1 MENKKWSPPAQQG
14 VPETGGGIP
23 TPKETTLLRLSQQR
37 RPRTS
42 TEKVRTGCITCKR
55 RHIKCDEAKP
65 HCNNCLKSR
74 GHCEGYASGGNKKT
88 KPSGPA
94 QIIWNATQVVPA
106 VGRTVPLY
114 IQPDSP
120 HSHDGDAD
128 MRYFDEF
135 IAMIQAPWATA
146 ASNGDLWTSAM
157 PQLAHGTP
165 TLRYAAM
172 AIGALSKWIGQTK
185 SGLLR
190 VMIVPSTLSTQADTH
205 YFNAVAYYCRA
216 LRLQNQQASLQD
228 AVFLSV
234 LLLFFEVLRG
244 NRKAALDH
252 INHGLALLLIL
263 TTDDDTQNH
272 VAKFAPNPLP
282 VISSVADVFTYLA
295 PQARLILRGKFGHS
309 PPALPNFLK
318 GLKKQKQTME
328 SFMVLLSQVSQS
340 SPIMDRIPTSFTS
353 LDEFEQLWISFQRE
367 QTAIGLIM
375 EEIIHETKTVGTTT
389 EEFPDTFHLKI
400 IGDFRIRE
408 FCAGSREVLEAF
420 ERAFLPLFD
429 KIMMSDPESATY
441 LRAIH
446 LRLQHLG
453 MYIFVN
459 PPIFL
464 DMELLQAQTPSF
476 REYLSLAEVLLRTA
490 RRQSKNPAHQLSL
503 QCVLAMHLLTVAM
516 HCRDPLVRE
525 QAVWMLRD
533 YPGQD
538 GLFNTHAM
546 YAIAVKNRTV
556 ESKNATEGTPDEQLR
571 RLWRREFIFE
581 DGGDRVVFR
590 YMDKDDGANAW
601 HLVEE
606 VADVQNDIEDM
617 EWTQRVP
624 SASVVPLIIDLY
636 ST

>member
-1 MENKKWSPPAQQG
+1 MENLNPSLPDQSSDTRPGDHIQTSKGS
-14 VPETGGGIP
+14 TS
-23 TPKETTLLRLSQQR
+23 LRLSQQR

-55 RHIKCDEAKP
+55 RHVKCDEAKP
-65 HCNNCLKSR
+65 QCNNCLKSR
-74 GHCEGYASGGNKKT
+74 GHCEGYASGGNKKS
-88 KPSGPA
+88 KSSGPA
-94 QIIWNATQVVPA
+94 QIVWNSTQVAPPA
-106 VGRTVPLY
+106 ARKVPLY
-114 IQPDSP
+114 IQPDSD
-120 HSHDGDAD
+120 HLREDVD

-135 IAMIQAPWATA
+135 VTMTQAPWATA
-146 ASNGDLWTSAM
+146 ATNGDLWTLSM
-157 PQLAHGTP
+157 PQIAHGTP

-185 SGLLR
+185 VRQLHAVTTPS
-190 VMIVPSTLSTQADTH
+190 VPSTEADTH

-216 LRLQNQQASLQD
+216 LKVQNQQASLQD

-263 TTDDDTQNH
+263 TTDVDAQNH

-295 PQARLILRGKFGHS
+295 PQARLILRGRFGQS

-318 GLKKQKQTME
+318 GLKRQKQTME
-328 SFMVLLSQVSQS
+328 SFMVLLSQISKS
-340 SPIMDRIPTSFTS
+340 SPILDRIPTSLTS
-353 LDEFEQLWISFQRE
+353 LDEYEQLWISFQRE
-367 QTAIGLIM
+367 QTAMGLIM
-375 EEIIHETKTVGTTT
+375 EELVHKSKALGSTAED
-389 EEFPDTFHLKI
+389 FPDTFHLNI
-400 IGDFRIRE
+400 IGDSRMKE
-408 FCAGSREVLEAF
+408 FCEGSRKVLEAF
-420 ERAFLPLFD
+420 DRAFAPLFN
-429 KIMMSDPESATY
+429 KIMMSDPDSTAY

-453 MYIFVN
+453 VYIFSN
-459 PPIFL
+459 PPIYL

-476 REYLSLAEVLLRTA
+476 REYLSLAEVLLHTSK
-490 RRQSKNPAHQLSL
+490 RQSKNPAHLLSL
-503 QCVLAMHLLTVAM
+503 QCVLALHLLTIAM

-546 YAIAVKNRTV
+546 YAIAVKNRSV
-556 ESKNATEGTPDEQLR
+556 EGMNANEGTPEEQLR

-590 YMDKDDGANAW
+590 YMNKDEVAQTW
-601 HLVEE
+601 YLVEE
-606 VADVQNDIEDM
+606 VADVQSDIENM
-617 EWTQRVP
+617 EWTRRVP